1 MELPLNSQ
9 IEYTEEIEEE
19 EEEEKVCYKLVP
31 WLTWDEWNFVRKN
44 LLSSSPDSIA
54 AALARISAWR
64 IRGCI
69 PIQIEVAA
77 NIIETQQK
85 DPFFREDLNK
95 DVLVS
100 EELLAMLYSTAII
113 RLVNGIVD
121 KGRKK
126 EDISIAGRAAQLG
139 LPPMLIDIRHEASHR
154 DLPSL
159 QLVRVASVEVLDW
172 IKSTYWE
179 PQKKKVSFSFHKNKV
194 DYVRKTI
201 KSKLHKLASHLDPKL
216 ATQITS
222 RPLKRKRNKQL
233 NVNFGRY
240 NHFSRTVEKLHGSHS
255 QGSKKQITKILRNLL
270 QVYTSFP
277 SEVVAVL
284 LDFLMTT
291 YDSSCNESVEPSD
304 NLEVDPI
311 SENSQTQTGI
321 SDLWKIIITRLSSKE
336 PTFILIMLREL
347 LERLETQES
356 TTSKTGELLSSPL
369 STGRVSLSCSQSKAE
384 IHKKEKLSC
393 LVMWLIEIYDKVKLP
408 SQIVGGAEFHG
419 SSAKTNVVSNAAL
432 RDLLKKYLL
441 VSSPYNSQFARSALL
456 FAQIMGNMSL
466 VEKLKKLP
474 TICSANMDLSLDTDH
489 TGNRHIIIQQES
501 SITRAREMLDF
512 LKRRRSKDEGAP
524 IVESSSK
531 ERMKQDR
538 WTVAKSWNPCSIGM
552 LPCSLGSKGV
562 LPVLD
567 RAIDVPEFQSAPQR
581 KEIWKLNRCVGHGGD
596 NAEFLEETNAIKE
609 GMVVEDGQANNQDS
623 LLDPFKGRLMIDG
636 VYKKVGAEELLVI
649 ESSVRILV

>member
-1 MELPLNSQ
+1 MESPMKSL
-9 IEYTEEIEEE
+9 IEYTGKIEEE
-19 EEEEKVCYKLVP
+19 GGGGKVCYKLVP

-54 AALARISAWR
+54 AALARISAWQ
-64 IRGCI
+64 IRGCT

-85 DPFFREDLNK
+85 DPVFRKDLNK
-95 DVLVS
+95 DVSIS

-126 EDISIAGRAAQLG
+126 EDISIAERAAQLG

-201 KSKLHKLASHLDPKL
+201 KSKLHELAFHLDLKLASQLD
-216 ATQITS
+216 S

-240 NHFSRTVEKLHGSHS
+240 NHFSRMVEKLQGSHS
-255 QGSKKQITKILRNLL
+255 RGSKKQITKIFGSLLR
-270 QVYTSFP
+270 VYTSF
-277 SEVVAVL
+277 SLEVVAVL
-284 LDFLMTT
+284 LDFLVTT
-291 YDSSCNESVEPSD
+291 YDSSDGESVEPFDDS
-304 NLEVDPI
+304 EVDPI
-311 SENSQTQTGI
+311 SESSQTQTGI
-321 SDLWKIIITRLSSKE
+321 SDLCKFVITRLSSKE
-336 PTFILIMLREL
+336 PTFILIMLKKL
-347 LERLETQES
+347 LETLETQETS
-356 TTSKTGELLSSPL
+356 TSKTSELLSSPL
-369 STGRVSLSCSQSKAE
+369 SRGRVSLSCSQSKAE
-384 IHKKEKLSC
+384 IHKKERLSS
-393 LVMWLIEIYDKVKLP
+393 LVMWLIEIYDEVMPP
-408 SQIVGGAEFHG
+408 SQIVSRPEFQD
-419 SSAKTNVVSNAAL
+419 SSAKTNVVSNVAL
-432 RDLLKKYLL
+432 ADLLKKCLL
-441 VSSPYNSQFARSALL
+441 VSSPDNSQFARSALL
-456 FAQIMGNMSL
+456 LAQIMGKRSL

-474 TICSANMDLSLDTDH
+474 TICSPNMDFAPDADH
-489 TGNRHIIIQQES
+489 TGSKCIIIQQES
-501 SITRAREMLDF
+501 SITRAREMLDS
-512 LKRRRSKDEGAP
+512 LKRCQSKDKGAS
-524 IVESSSK
+524 IVESSGK
-531 ERMKQDR
+531 ERMNQDR
-538 WTVAKSWNPCSIGM
+538 WTVAKSWNPCPIGM
-552 LPCSLGSKGV
+552 LSCSLGSKGV

-567 RAIDVPEFQSAPQR
+567 RAINLPEVQNVPQR
-581 KEIWKLNRCVGHGGD
+581 KEIWELNRCGGHGN
-596 NAEFLEETNAIKE
+596 NAELLEKTYAIKD

-623 LLDPFKGRLMIDG
+623 LLEPFKGQLMIDG
-636 VYKKVGAEELLVI
+636 VYKKVRAEELLAI

>member
-1 MELPLNSQ
+1 MESPLNSQ
-9 IEYTEEIEEE
+9 IEYTEEIEDEE
-19 EEEEKVCYKLVP
+19 GKVCYKLVP

-44 LLSSSPDSIA
+44 LLSSSPDSID
-54 AALARISAWR
+54 AALASISAWR

-85 DPFFREDLNK
+85 DPFF
-95 DVLVS
+95 
-100 EELLAMLYSTAII
+100 

-172 IKSTYWE
+172 IKSTYWV

-240 NHFSRTVEKLHGSHS
+240 NHFSRTVEKLHGS
-255 QGSKKQITKILRNLL
+255 KKQITKILRNLL
-270 QVYTSFP
+270 QMYTSFP
-277 SEVVAVL
+277 SEVVAVV

-291 YDSSCNESVEPSD
+291 YDSSGDESVEPSD

-321 SDLWKIIITRLSSKE
+321 SDRWKIIMTRLSSKE

-356 TTSKTGELLSSPL
+356 TSKTGELLSSPL

-393 LVMWLIEIYDKVKLP
+393 LVMWLTEIYDKVKLP
-408 SQIVGGAEFHG
+408 SQIVGGVEFHG

-432 RDLLKKYLL
+432 KDLLKKCLL
-441 VSSPYNSQFARSALL
+441 VSSPDNSQFARSALL
-456 FAQIMGNMSL
+456 FAQIMGNTSL

-474 TICSANMDLSLDTDH
+474 TICSPNMDLSLDTDH
-489 TGNRHIIIQQES
+489 TGNRYIIIQQES

-524 IVESSSK
+524 IVESSGK

-567 RAIDVPEFQSAPQR
+567 RAIDVPEFQSIPQR

-636 VYKKVGAEELLVI
+636 VYKKVGAEELLDI
-649 ESSVRILV
+649 ESSIRILV